1 MEEKQVSLYN
11 KLISSKAFLI
21 MLPILGLIF
30 GLIFFFLQIG
40 NIPITRDKAETYS
53 GYFERYETSK
63 NYCEIIFSD
72 GSEFDVYPHTEK
84 EELRNLTTE
93 RKK

>member
-1 MEEKQVSLYN
+1 MEEKQVSFYN
-11 KLISSKAFLI
+11 KLLNSKAFLI

-53 GYFERYETSK
+53 GVFDRYESAARS
-63 NYCEIIFSD
+63 CE
-72 GSEFDVYPHTEK
+72 
-84 EELRNLTTE
+84 
-93 RKK
+93 